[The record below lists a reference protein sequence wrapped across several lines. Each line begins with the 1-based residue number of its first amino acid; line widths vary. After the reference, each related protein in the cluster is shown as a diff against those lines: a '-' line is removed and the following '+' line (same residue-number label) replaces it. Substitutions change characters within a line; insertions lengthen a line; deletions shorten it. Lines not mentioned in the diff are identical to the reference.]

1 MDSNHVKNGIQE
13 QPSEDTRAKDVT
25 KQVNENATEELSC
38 DLFNYKRPTEADV
51 KKSKRKSCC

>member
-25 KQVNENATEELSC
+25 KQVNENATEEFRESC
-38 DLFNYKRPTEADV
+38 RRQDLDV
-51 KKSKRKSCC
+51 